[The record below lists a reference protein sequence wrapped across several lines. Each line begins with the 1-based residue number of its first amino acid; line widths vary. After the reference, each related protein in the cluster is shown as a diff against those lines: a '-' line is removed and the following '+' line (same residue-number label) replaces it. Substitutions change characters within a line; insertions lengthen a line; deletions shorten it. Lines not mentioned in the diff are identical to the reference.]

1 MKDKLTITTN
11 NGKQLEVAVNTKII
25 DIIGLLP
32 DNIRNKVIGAKIN
45 NEIMD
50 FNTSLKR
57 DTTINF
63 FDVNDLAGYKMYQ
76 AGLKFV
82 LEAALKDIYKDEFE
96 VVFNHSIMRGIHAS
110 IVGDRA
116 FTLNDVK
123 RVREQ
128 MSKIILE
135 DLPFRKLNV
144 DSKEAYNYFY
154 KMGEIE
160 KSWNIHNITNQVVL
174 LYKLENYI
182 NYYYGEMPYSTR
194 CLSKYDLVYLNDNE
208 IVLMF
213 PNPRSKNEVPEY
225 VHYGKIIEC
234 FKNEKKWLERLGI
247 PYVYQVNKKVS
258 SSEIK
263 ELIRMSEV
271 NFDSKI
277 HEITRKA
284 LELGKKYIMVAGPS
298 SSGKTTTTK
307 KIALDL
313 EAQGIKTLL
322 ISVDDYFKDRCDTP
336 KNEDGSYNFE
346 CMEAIDLVSLNH
358 DLKALGDG
366 EEVRL
371 PRFNFITGKREYY
384 EYPVKLE
391 SDAIIL
397 MEGLHCLNRE
407 LTPDIPDEEKF
418 LVYLSPF
425 MPLNIDRHNYIS
437 TTDLRL
443 IRRMIRDNRTRGY
456 DVSKTIDSW
465 QSVRRGEEKYIFPY
479 VHQADMV
486 VNTSLVYELGVLKV
500 FAEPILYSVDNT
512 SVYYEEARRLISFLK
527 SYFPI
532 SSEYISDSSVLRE
545 FIGGSYFEK

>member
-1 MKDKLTITTN
+1 
-11 NGKQLEVAVNTKII
+11 
-25 DIIGLLP
+25 
-32 DNIRNKVIGAKIN
+32 
-45 NEIMD
+45 MD
-50 FNTSLKR
+50 S
-57 DTTINF
+57 
-63 FDVNDLAGYKMYQ
+63 
-76 AGLKFV
+76 
-82 LEAALKDIYKDEFE
+82 
-96 VVFNHSIMRGIHAS
+96 
-110 IVGDRA
+110 
-116 FTLNDVK
+116 
-123 RVREQ
+123 
-128 MSKIILE
+128 
-135 DLPFRKLNV
+135 
-144 DSKEAYNYFY
+144 
-154 KMGEIE
+154 
-160 KSWNIHNITNQVVL
+160 
-174 LYKLENYI
+174 
-182 NYYYGEMPYSTR
+182 
-194 CLSKYDLVYLNDNE
+194 LNDNE

-277 HEITRKA
+277 HEITRRT

-391 SDAIIL
+391 KDAIIL

-512 SVYYEEARRLISFLK
+512 SIYYEEARRLISFLK

>member
-116 FTLNDVK
+116 FTLDDVK

-128 MSKIILE
+128 M
-135 DLPFRKLNV
+135 R
-144 DSKEAYNYFY
+144 
-154 KMGEIE
+154 EIE

-277 HEITRKA
+277 HEITRRT

-313 EAQGIKTLL
+313 EAQGSNTLL
-322 ISVDDYFKDRCDTP
+322 ISGDD
-336 KNEDGSYNFE
+336 
-346 CMEAIDLVSLNH
+346 
-358 DLKALGDG
+358 
-366 EEVRL
+366 
-371 PRFNFITGKREYY
+371 
-384 EYPVKLE
+384 
-391 SDAIIL
+391 
-397 MEGLHCLNRE
+397 
-407 LTPDIPDEEKF
+407 
-418 LVYLSPF
+418 
-425 MPLNIDRHNYIS
+425 
-437 TTDLRL
+437 
-443 IRRMIRDNRTRGY
+443 
-456 DVSKTIDSW
+456 
-465 QSVRRGEEKYIFPY
+465 
-479 VHQADMV
+479 
-486 VNTSLVYELGVLKV
+486 
-500 FAEPILYSVDNT
+500 
-512 SVYYEEARRLISFLK
+512 
-527 SYFPI
+527 
-532 SSEYISDSSVLRE
+532 
-545 FIGGSYFEK
+545 